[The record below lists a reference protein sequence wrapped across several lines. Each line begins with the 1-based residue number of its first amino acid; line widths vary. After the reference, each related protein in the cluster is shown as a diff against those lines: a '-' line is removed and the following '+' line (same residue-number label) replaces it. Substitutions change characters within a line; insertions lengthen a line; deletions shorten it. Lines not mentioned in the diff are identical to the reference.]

1 MISSSIEN
9 NKFPTMSGSRFCS
22 KKDLQDIDAK
32 LSDQN
37 KRLKDT
43 FERNFTIGDGETMDD
58 RVPSFQRNTKSSLS
72 RNKVISEER
81 LQRS

>member
-1 MISSSIEN
+1 MGGGGLLSSIAESSLGEAV
-9 NKFPTMSGSRFCS
+9 TA
-22 KKDLQDIDAK
+22 DV
-32 LSDQN
+32 
-37 KRLKDT
+37 
-43 FERNFTIGDGETMDD
+43 FERNFTIGDGETIDD